1 MSRRPVTIVVPA
13 KDEEA
18 AIGATLDSLP
28 VETLRT
34 AGYEPE
40 VVVLDGHSTD
50 ATVEIA
56 RAWGATVV
64 QDRGRGKGAAVRDAR
79 HALKGDF
86 TVMMDADGTY
96 AADAIPRVLDPLARG
111 EADVVMGHR
120 LKQPG
125 AMTGVH
131 RFGNTMLSLGAT
143 VLYGR
148 RCPDLCTGL
157 WGFRTEALRSL
168 PMQSEGFELEAEL
181 FSLSARLRYR
191 IAHTPVDYLP
201 RKGTTKLTA
210 LDGLRI
216 GWCLVRSRFQE
227 LPPQQPMPVLPEP
240 SGLGHHNPVR
250 LKARNAPDVPAA
262 ATGPAAPA
270 RPAKRPDEA
279 RA

>member
-1 MSRRPVTIVVPA
+1 MTGRRLVSIVVPA

-18 AIGATLDSLP
+18 AIGATLGALP

-34 AGYEPE
+34 VGYEPE
-40 VVVLDGHSTD
+40 VVVLDGNSRD
-50 ATVEIA
+50 ATVEVA
-56 RAWGATVV
+56 RSMGAIVV
-64 QDRGRGKGAAVRDAR
+64 RDRGQGKGAAVRDAR
-79 HALKGDF
+79 AALRGEF

-111 EADVVMGHR
+111 AADVVMGHR

-157 WGFRTEALRSL
+157 WGFRTDALRAL
-168 PMQSEGFELEAEL
+168 PMESEGFELEAEMFAL
-181 FSLSARLRYR
+181 AARLRFR

-201 RKGTTKLTA
+201 RKGTSKLSTR
-210 LDGLRI
+210 DGLRI
-216 GWCLVRSRFQE
+216 GWCLVRKRFQD
-227 LPPQQPMPVLPEP
+227 LPPRAPEAPAATPGEP
-240 SGLGHHNPVR
+240 SGLGHHTPVR
-250 LKARNAPDVPAA
+250 LRG
-262 ATGPAAPA
+262 GPALP
-270 RPAKRPDEA
+270 PDEA
-279 RA
+279 QP

>member
-1 MSRRPVTIVVPA
+1 VSRRLVTIVVPA

-28 VETLRT
+28 VETLET
-34 AGYEPE
+34 VGFEAE

-64 QDRGRGKGAAVRDAR
+64 QDRGKGKGAAVRDAR
-79 HALKGDF
+79 HALRGEF

-96 AADAIPRVLDPLARG
+96 AADAIPRVLDPLARD
-111 EADVVMGHR
+111 EADIVMGHR
-120 LKQPG
+120 LKQRG

-131 RFGNTMLSLGAT
+131 RFGNTVLSLSAT

-157 WGFRTEALRSL
+157 WGFRTEALRAL
-168 PMQSEGFELEAEL
+168 PMQSQGFELEAEL
-181 FSLSARLRYR
+181 FSLAARMKFRVK
-191 IAHTPVDYLP
+191 HTPVDYLP
-201 RKGTTKLTA
+201 RAGLSKLTA

-216 GWCLVRSRFQE
+216 GWTLVRSRFQD
-227 LPPQQPMPVLPEP
+227 LPPAEP

-250 LKARNAPDVPAA
+250 LKGKP
-262 ATGPAAPA
+262 GPAN
-270 RPAKRPDEA
+270 PDEA
-279 RA
+279 QA